1 MTNLELAKGELDR
14 LDVFDG
20 KLNSTALSMTKI
32 LGDDIP
38 FTMALTIANYTMA
51 SFIGHFHYKIKM
63 AEDNL
68 VPANMI
74 AFILAKSGAKKT
86 SSVLKL
92 EKALSKGY
100 EVINNFRIRQE
111 KERADEAGCAP
122 RRINPLANALATE
135 AGMIKRLNDFKR
147 EGIGLPSMFVDEIS
161 TELATNPDI
170 VPNIKLV
177 SQLFDIGEMKS
188 KPLKDSD
195 NQSDEVNG
203 MGMNALFIGSEHGL
217 LEDTSVLKMF
227 ETEFISKLSRR
238 CFFVYP
244 EFKSDDI
251 KFDDISQLLKHRKE
265 LKQNS
270 GNVSD
275 DINHLA
281 HKIASAVIEED
292 IRLIELDEKA
302 SDLYEIYTVYCEEM
316 ANLIDNEALNL
327 EQQHR
332 HWKAFKLSGI
342 YAVFNG
348 RTKIMMED
356 LKEAINAAELT
367 SGDLEKFIYKAK
379 RETYE
384 IVLDHF
390 IDGGQEVTTHEM
402 VKKGWIKKQS
412 DLKNIIINA
421 NSKLGRVGMLEEIDD
436 KVMYKIH
443 KSNKGGVGASYKIVS
458 GTKEERAFKCADGFT
473 YKVTTFEKLGNLLCN
488 DTAYTP
494 FEFAKGIRGKDNVV
508 GGAEFVVLDV
518 DDSDIT
524 YKECHDLL
532 ADYKHCIAKTSNY
545 ENPYKFRCIIPLDII
560 VELNST
566 KWRVFMEKVSNHLGI
581 KIDLL
586 PQSQIYYGFANR
598 ELLVNND
605 GIELEASEL
614 IKDLGE
620 PIKVVQPVSAQ
631 KRNSI
636 WNNRMSEFAYAY
648 KGREGG
654 RSLHNGLFN
663 AMRHAY
669 DLGFSYQENVD
680 LTDDII
686 SKLDEKPRDNFIPS
700 LESQRRRLYAM
711 D

>member
-1 MTNLELAKGELDR
+1 MTNLELAKGELDK

-251 KFDDISQLLKHRKE
+251 KFEDISQLLKHRKE

-281 HKIASAVIEED
+281 HKIASTVIEED

-348 RTKIMMED
+348 RTKIMIED

-379 RETYE
+379 RERGNE
-384 IVLDHF
+384 
-390 IDGGQEVTTHEM
+390 
-402 VKKGWIKKQS
+402 
-412 DLKNIIINA
+412 
-421 NSKLGRVGMLEEIDD
+421 EEIL
-436 KVMYKIH
+436 K
-443 KSNKGGVGASYKIVS
+443 
-458 GTKEERAFKCADGFT
+458 
-473 YKVTTFEKLGNLLCN
+473 
-488 DTAYTP
+488 
-494 FEFAKGIRGKDNVV
+494 
-508 GGAEFVVLDV
+508 
-518 DDSDIT
+518 
-524 YKECHDLL
+524 
-532 ADYKHCIAKTSNY
+532 
-545 ENPYKFRCIIPLDII
+545 
-560 VELNST
+560 
-566 KWRVFMEKVSNHLGI
+566 
-581 KIDLL
+581 
-586 PQSQIYYGFANR
+586 
-598 ELLVNND
+598 
-605 GIELEASEL
+605 
-614 IKDLGE
+614 
-620 PIKVVQPVSAQ
+620 
-631 KRNSI
+631 
-636 WNNRMSEFAYAY
+636 
-648 KGREGG
+648 
-654 RSLHNGLFN
+654 
-663 AMRHAY
+663 
-669 DLGFSYQENVD
+669 
-680 LTDDII
+680 
-686 SKLDEKPRDNFIPS
+686 
-700 LESQRRRLYAM
+700 
-711 D
+711 